1 MEYDVYVA
9 SSGLIKVGKEAEI
22 CFQPN
27 KTEKENKKQR
37 EKKTKERKKK
47 GDPSD
52 RVKARSS
59 STANEKLGF
68 S

>member
-9 SSGLIKVGKEAEI
+9 SSGLIKAGKEAEI

-37 EKKTKERKKK
+37 EKKNKKKKERK
-47 GDPSD
+47 
-52 RVKARSS
+52 RVIRATESKREVPLQPMKS
-59 STANEKLGF
+59 
-68 S
+68 